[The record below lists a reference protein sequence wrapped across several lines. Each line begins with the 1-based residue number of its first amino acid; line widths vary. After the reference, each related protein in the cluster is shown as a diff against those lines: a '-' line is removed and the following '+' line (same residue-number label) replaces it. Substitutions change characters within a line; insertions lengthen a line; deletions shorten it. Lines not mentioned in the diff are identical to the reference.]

1 MKLRFQLRIML
12 IAVSKEKWRMMLAIG
27 AAALGLAAVMI
38 LTSLSAGA
46 KGELRAVLAQIGI
59 NVLAVNPKRIQAIT
73 NRGGNWY
80 VSERLRTKDIES
92 ISAQAQEV
100 RAIVPEVEEEG
111 AAVKYNG
118 AALNTTVKGVG
129 VAFPTVR
136 NFEIASGRFFSA
148 VDAEASSPV
157 AVLGSYVVDK
167 LNDGFSML
175 GETIWVKGIAFKVIG
190 QFKSKGLSEFGT
202 NYDDLIVV
210 PYGAGKT
217 RLYGRDYLDRILLL
231 PKDGA
236 DIDETISDVSDI
248 LRINHRI
255 AADDESDFSVVL
267 PVTTDR
273 AKRTSNEL
281 LSGIAIAFTGITL
294 LIGGVGI
301 FSVSYLNVSD
311 RRGEIG
317 LRIALGATRRNIVIL
332 FILEA
337 LLLSTIGCAIGL
349 LSGVAAIFVMQRFT
363 DWRLAYDLSVFGV
376 PALLSVL
383 LGVMFG
389 VLPAYKASTLLPA
402 EALRSE

>member
-12 IAVSKEKWRMMLAIG
+12 IAVSKEKWRMTLAIG

-59 NVLAVNPKRIQAIT
+59 NVLAVNPKRIQAIS

-80 VSERLRTKDIES
+80 LSERLRAKDIES
-92 ISAQAQEV
+92 IGAQVKEV
-100 RAIVPEVEEEG
+100 RAIVPEVEET

-136 NFEIASGRFFSA
+136 NYEVASGRFFSA
-148 VDAEASSPV
+148 LDEEKRRPV

-175 GETIWVKGIAFKVIG
+175 GETLWVKGIAFEVIG

-202 NYDDLIVV
+202 NYDDVIVV

-231 PKDGA
+231 PKEGA
-236 DIDETISDVSDI
+236 DIDATISEVGDI

-255 AADDESDFSVVL
+255 ADDEESDFSVVL

-281 LSGIAIAFTGITL
+281 LGGIAIVFTGITL

-337 LLLSTIGCAIGL
+337 LLLSTIGCALGL
-349 LSGVAAIFVMQRFT
+349 LSGAASILVMQRFS
-363 DWRLAYDLSVFGV
+363 DWRLAYDLSVFGL
-376 PALLSVL
+376 PALLSVV
-383 LGVMFG
+383 LGLFFG

-402 EALRSE
+402 EALRSD